1 MARRQQQPAKKKK
14 RGGRLSSLFLPR
26 KSITIL
32 LMLSLVWS
40 CKASSSTSSSSS
52 SQSTFRP
59 SKPSADLEFLEP
71 LYQKYP
77 HQPIFLQCVEEV
89 ALSLLPLFSDD
100 NEEGQFYKRAFLA
113 MTEPERVISFRV
125 PWEDDDGNLR
135 YNRGWRVEFS
145 SVLGPYKG
153 GLRFHP
159 TVDEGVLKFLGFEQ
173 IFKNAL
179 TGLPLGGGK
188 GGSDFDPK
196 GKSPQE
202 MKRFC
207 QSFMTE
213 LHRYL
218 HPSTDVPAGDIGV
231 GGSEIGYMYGT
242 YKRLTNRHGE
252 GVLTGKSLAFGGS
265 PLRPEATGYGLVYIA
280 KLAMEDQRKK
290 DCKDDKDAEDNNVL
304 KGVKCK
310 VSGSGN
316 VAQYAAQKLLEL
328 GAKVMTMSDS
338 NGALIFDNDN
348 DNTGMTQEDLQQ
360 VMECKNVHRGRLS
373 QLEGKVSGR
382 YIPDAT
388 VWNLPPQQNV
398 ACEIAL
404 PCATQN
410 EIDESA
416 AQRLVE
422 EGIYLVAEGANLPTT
437 THGQEIFRRKQEE
450 DGLVYIPAKAA
461 NAGGVGVS
469 GLEMSQNAQKLTWTT
484 EEVDDKLQSMMKEIY
499 HQCQTGGDTT
509 TTTTSSSS
517 SSSDEKE
524 EAASMSLE
532 EGANRAGFRKVAHAM
547 RELGWVQ

>member
-1 MARRQQQPAKKKK
+1 
-14 RGGRLSSLFLPR
+14 
-26 KSITIL
+26 L
-32 LMLSLVWS
+32 LTLLLLVWS
-40 CKASSSTSSSSS
+40 SQASSSSS
-52 SQSTFRP
+52 SSAPTSIH
-59 SKPSADLEFLEP
+59 SKPSETTTANLEFLQP
-71 LYQKYP
+71 LYKKYP
-77 HQPIFLQCVEEV
+77 HQPIFLQCVQEV

-100 NEEGQFYKRAFLA
+100 KEGQFYKRAFLA
-113 MTEPERVISFRV
+113 MAEPERIIGFRV
-125 PWEDDDGNLR
+125 PWEDDDGNLQF
-135 YNRGWRVEFS
+135 NRGWRVEFS

-196 GKSPQE
+196 GKTPQE
-202 MKRFC
+202 IKRFC

-265 PLRPEATGYGLVYIA
+265 PFRPEATGYGLVYIA
-280 KLAMEDQRKK
+280 KLAMEDR
-290 DCKDDKDAEDNNVL
+290 NNCQDGVL
-304 KGVKCK
+304 DGVKCK

-316 VAQYAAQKLLEL
+316 VAQYASQKLLEL
-328 GAKVMTMSDS
+328 GGKVMTLSDS
-338 NGALIFDNDN
+338 NGVLIFDN
-348 DNTGMTQEDLQQ
+348 GMTHADLQQ
-360 VMECKNVHRGRLS
+360 VMDCKNVQRGRLS

-382 YIPDAT
+382 YIPDST
-388 VWNLPPQQNV
+388 VWNLPPHFNV
-398 ACEIAL
+398 ACEVAL

-422 EGIYLVAEGANLPTT
+422 EGVYLVAEGANLPTT
-437 THGQEIFRRKQEE
+437 LHGQQVFRRQ

-469 GLEMSQNAQKLTWTT
+469 GLEMSQNAQKLTWAP
-484 EEVDDKLQSMMKEIY
+484 EEVDAKLQSMMKEIY
-499 HQCQTGGDTT
+499 QQCQTGGDTG
-509 TTTTSSSS
+509 SG
-517 SSSDEKE
+517 D
-524 EAASMSLE
+524 ARNLSLE